1 MSGVTDLA
9 QHSRFERVRR
19 SWTELSL
26 ARQFSL
32 AAAAVL
38 LAGMLVIGVWVT
50 RQIEE
55 GVTRNTAAATALYVD
70 SVIAPLLPNLRGEA
84 GLSYGAQRAL
94 DETLSQGALGQRL
107 ASFKIWKDGGLIA
120 YASDPKLIGARF
132 EPTESLRQAWAGRV
146 TAEFDSLEDD
156 ENASERVQNVP
167 LLEIY
172 SPIREPWS
180 GEVVAVA
187 EFYEVADELQSN
199 LLAARLRSWL
209 VVGMATLCMIGLLF
223 GIVLRGSD
231 MIATQR
237 KALEA
242 RVADLSRL
250 LRQNEELRLRVQ
262 GASRRAAAL
271 NERFL
276 KRISADLH
284 DGPAQL
290 LALASLRI
298 GDARP
303 PDAAS
308 PEPGEL
314 DSIRDYLDEAMR
326 EIRSICRGLTLPHI
340 EAMRLPELLL
350 SAVAAH
356 EQRTGTTVSVSVP
369 DTAPDIS
376 AAEKICVYRFV
387 QEGLNNAFRH
397 ARGVGQ
403 SVRAE
408 VSAGALAVSVSD
420 QGGGFD
426 AAADDGE
433 GLGLAGLRDRV
444 ESLGGGFEVT
454 SSAAGTRVVMR
465 LNLSPEVAR

>member
-1 MSGVTDLA
+1 MIDLA
-9 QHSRFERVRR
+9 HHTAVERVKRG
-19 SWTELSL
+19 WTGLSL

-38 LAGMLVIGVWVT
+38 ILGMLVIGFWVT

-70 SVIAPLLPNLRGEA
+70 SVIAPLLPDLRGNAE
-84 GLSYGAQRAL
+84 LSYGAQRAL
-94 DETLSQGALGQRL
+94 NETLSKGALGPRL

-120 YASDPKLIGARF
+120 YASDPELIGARF
-132 EPTESLRQAWAGRV
+132 EPTESLQQAWAGRV
-146 TAEFDSLEDD
+146 TAEFDSLEDA
-156 ENASERVQNVP
+156 ENTSERVRNVP

-187 EFYEVADELQSN
+187 EFYEVADDLKAN
-199 LLAARLRSWL
+199 LRAVRLRSWL
-209 VVGMATLCMIGLLF
+209 VVGIVTLCMMALLS
-223 GIVLRGSD
+223 GIVLRGSE
-231 MIATQR
+231 MIASQR
-237 KALEA
+237 KALEG

-250 LRQNEELRLRVQ
+250 LRQNEELRFRVQ
-262 GASRRAAAL
+262 SASSRAAAL

-290 LALASLRI
+290 LALASLRL
-298 GDARP
+298 GSPRP
-303 PDAAS
+303 PEGAS
-308 PEPGEL
+308 PDPGEL
-314 DSIRDYLDEAMR
+314 ESIRSHLDDAMR

-340 EAMRLPELLL
+340 EAMTLPELLR

-356 EQRTGTTVSVSVP
+356 EQRTGTTVSLSVP
-369 DTAPDIS
+369 DSAPEIS

-403 SVRAE
+403 SVSAE
-408 VSAGALAVSVSD
+408 LSDAALAVSVSD

-426 AAADDGE
+426 AAAEQRG

-444 ESLGGGFEVT
+444 ESLGGAFEVKSST
-454 SSAAGTRVVMR
+454 SGSRVTMR
-465 LNLSPEVAR
+465 LNLGPEVAR

>member
-1 MSGVTDLA
+1 MIDLA
-9 QHSRFERVRR
+9 QYPAVERVKR
-19 SWTELSL
+19 SWTALSL

-38 LAGMLVIGVWVT
+38 VLGMLVIGLWVT

-70 SVIAPLLPNLRGEA
+70 SVIAPLLPDLRGDA

-94 DETLSQGALGQRL
+94 DETLSKGALGQRL

-120 YASDPKLIGARF
+120 YASDPELIGARF
-132 EPTESLRQAWAGRV
+132 EPTESLEQAWSGRV
-146 TAEFDSLEDD
+146 TAEFDSLEDE
-156 ENASERVQNVP
+156 ENASERLRNVP

-187 EFYEVADELQSN
+187 EFYEVADELQGN
-199 LLAARLRSWL
+199 LRAVRLRSWL
-209 VVGMATLCMIGLLF
+209 VVGVATLCMMGLLF
-223 GIVLRGSD
+223 GIVLRGSE

-237 KALEA
+237 QALEG

-262 GASRRAAAL
+262 SASSRAAAL

-290 LALASLRI
+290 LALASLRL
-298 GDARP
+298 GTSHAP
-303 PDAAS
+303 EKAS
-308 PEPGEL
+308 PDPGEL
-314 DSIRDYLDEAMR
+314 ESIRNYLDDAMR

-340 EAMRLPELLL
+340 EAMTLPELLR

-356 EQRTGTTVSVSVP
+356 EQRTGTTVSLS
-369 DTAPDIS
+369 APDSAPEIS

-397 ARGVGQ
+397 AGGVGQ
-403 SVRAE
+403 SVSAE
-408 VSAGALAVSVSD
+408 TSDAMLAVTVSD
-420 QGGGFD
+420 LGGGFD
-426 AAADDGE
+426 AAAEQGG
-433 GLGLAGLRDRV
+433 GLGLAGLRDRI
-444 ESLGGGFEVT
+444 ESLGGAFEVKSST
-454 SSAAGTRVVMR
+454 SGTRVAMR
-465 LNLSPEVAR
+465 LHLGPEIAR

>member
-1 MSGVTDLA
+1 MSVMIDLA
-9 QHSRFERVRR
+9 HYPAVERVKRG
-19 SWTELSL
+19 WTELSL

-32 AAAAVL
+32 AAGAVL
-38 LAGMLVIGVWVT
+38 VLGMLVIGLWVT

-70 SVIAPLLPNLRGEA
+70 SVIAPLLPDLRGDA
-84 GLSYGAQRAL
+84 RLSYGAQRAL
-94 DETLSQGALGQRL
+94 DETLSKGTLGERL

-120 YASDPKLIGARF
+120 YASDPELIGARF
-132 EPTESLRQAWAGRV
+132 EPTESLQQAWAGRV
-146 TAEFDSLEDD
+146 TAEFDRLEDE
-156 ENASERVQNVP
+156 ENASERLRNVP

-187 EFYEVADELQSN
+187 EFYEVADELQRN
-199 LLAARLRSWL
+199 LRAVRLRTWL
-209 VVGMATLCMIGLLF
+209 VVGVATLCMIGLLF
-223 GIVLRGSD
+223 GIVLRGSE
-231 MIATQR
+231 MIASQR

-262 GASRRAAAL
+262 SASSRAAAL

-276 KRISADLH
+276 KRVSADLH

-290 LALASLRI
+290 LALASLRL
-298 GDARP
+298 GSARP
-303 PDAAS
+303 AGAAS
-308 PEPGEL
+308 PASGEL
-314 DSIRDYLDEAMR
+314 ESIRNYLDDAMR
-326 EIRSICRGLTLPHI
+326 EIRGICRGLTLPHI
-340 EAMRLPELLL
+340 EAMTLAELLR

-356 EQRTGTTVSVSVP
+356 EQRTGTTVSLSVP
-369 DTAPDIS
+369 DSAPEIN

-408 VSAGALAVSVSD
+408 MSDGALTVSVSD

-426 AAADDGE
+426 AAAEHGE

-444 ESLGGGFEVT
+444 ESLGGAFEVKT
-454 SSAAGTRVVMR
+454 STSGTHVAMR
-465 LNLSPEVAR
+465 LNLHPEIAA